1 MGKDGIQYA
10 VKCLVNMILV
20 DTI

>member
-1 MGKDGIQYA
+1 MGKNGIQYA